1 MHKRIAVVIS
11 AVLFAL
17 LAIVAAIVADLHDR
31 SYPEQLGAKSA
42 VRLDFSESGMSDEE
56 AFRQLGMLSDRLGLG
71 LVKVAPDLTGD
82 QSGQVFVVLGTE
94 SHFPDK
100 IRHFGDEPDSL
111 VRASTALEHSYASGE
126 YLVTGATTRLA
137 EFKAWLTTQRIG
149 NRWTDDSLGSTVEL
163 LVRQSS
169 FAMSLLAAI
178 ALKVSLVLYWLS
190 VKAKSRALR
199 VLAGVS
205 TWRIQYEDLA
215 GFLSALSVAAV
226 ICGMVAA
233 IYVGLAVGWDFVPYY
248 AWALLTFD
256 AIAILATMVCAIA
269 MSMASWPSIRML
281 AAREPAV
288 KSLRV
293 VSVVLKAATFA
304 LVLAAVAPAFTAYT
318 QARDSADEQAQW
330 KSLADQ
336 VVLAFVFPA
345 VTGEAVERGFQE
357 IMPNVG
363 DMVDDAEARNT
374 VALSYTWADDGPDKL
389 DLGPYH
395 YVSLVNQRWLDL
407 MLSESRDGKPR
418 GSQSAPGLIP
428 LPLDQVPDGARQL
441 LGGQMELSSR
451 QQLTATEA
459 LSKLSFY
466 RSSGSINLPL
476 SLGGSGGLVFPDD
489 ALVVLVPSV
498 HEMFNDS
505 FLVSVASSRNL
516 VFTGLGPTQAL
527 LAQHGLQ
534 DKAEV
539 KYVAEEGI
547 LVAQF
552 TAYLAWLQGLSL
564 VALLVALVV
573 SALIGAFITA
583 VLKARRD
590 FPLRLAGK
598 HWMEILTDRVTREWI
613 AGIALTVLV
622 IQARG
627 FEGAALVVATAMVGL
642 LISPLTHLVAAR
654 WAFTNISLR
663 RL

>member
-17 LAIVAAIVADLHDR
+17 LAVVAAIVADLHDR

-42 VRLDFSESGMSDEE
+42 VRLDFSESGMPDEE

-100 IRHFGDEPDSL
+100 IRRFGDEPDSL

-137 EFKAWLTTQRIG
+137 EFKAWLTTRRIG
-149 NRWTDDSLGSTVEL
+149 NRWTDAGLGSTVEL

-178 ALKVSLVLYWLS
+178 ALMVSLVLYWLS

-205 TWRIQYEDLA
+205 TWRIQYEDLV
-215 GFLSALSVAAV
+215 GFLAALSVAAV
-226 ICGMVAA
+226 ICGMVAS

-248 AWALLTFD
+248 AWALLTFA
-256 AIAILATMVCAIA
+256 AIVILATMVCATA
-269 MSMASWPSIRML
+269 MSIASWPSIRML

-288 KSLRV
+288 KSLRA

-304 LVLAAVAPAFTAYT
+304 LVLAAVSPAFTAYT
-318 QARDSADEQAQW
+318 QAGDTAAEQAQW

-336 VVLAFVFPA
+336 VVLSFVFPA
-345 VTGEAVERGFQE
+345 AAGEEVEHGFQE
-357 IMPNVG
+357 IMPSVG
-363 DMVDDAEARNT
+363 DMVDDAEARDT

-407 MLSESRDGKPR
+407 MLSEGRDGKPR
-418 GSQSAPGLIP
+418 GSQPAPGLIP
-428 LPLDQVPDGARQL
+428 LPLDKVPDGARQL

-451 QQLTATEA
+451 QQFTAAEA

-466 RSSGSINLPL
+466 RSSGSISLPL

-534 DKAEV
+534 HKAEV

-552 TAYLAWLQGLSL
+552 TAYLAWLQGVSL
-564 VALLVALVV
+564 VALIVAMIV

-598 HWMEILTDRVTREWI
+598 PWMEILTDRVTREWI
-613 AGIALTVLV
+613 VGIALTVLV
-622 IQARG
+622 ILVRG
-627 FEGAALVVATAMVGL
+627 LEGGALIAAVAVVGL
-642 LISPLTHLVAAR
+642 LISPMTHLVAAC
-654 WAFTNISLR
+654 WVFANISLR